1 MVRLRGIGSSQLA
14 HADGRYGQ
22 IRYADKALFWG
33 EASLFSG
40 AGGDNEAL
48 QRHFDVG
55 MRHVERSVVV
65 HWEAKETLALASRLA
80 ELERESQ
87 QLQRSS
93 GALTQQL
100 RIDVGGPDA
109 RINSSSERP
118 RRRRSEAVFATS
130 GRNEECHGCT
140 SQPEHR
146 SSGGAIESGPQVPEQ
161 LEPVQCQEAR
171 RQLPAASSESR
182 SRSATQEYPVHGNEL
197 GHYQPE
203 EVSEKESLVARDVD
217 TQHEPLLSRVHEAL
231 RSHSTPSSE
240 LRSLLH
246 SLAIAHG
253 ALLKQQRR
261 MEGERSDVAAEILD
275 LTRSLMLEAP
285 RMQRLQREQAV
296 EAAAAKAREAAVE
309 QSRVLVAKAEA
320 DVLRAVS
327 ASSAASA
334 LVPDSVLDGGNS
346 ANRAHLD
353 RLAEAVAAGPTA
365 STLVAA
371 GVLAQLQPLSTA
383 DRLRLR
389 LQRSSGTVAA
399 AGHRSGRYARACET
413 LLSLASRTPPPPA
426 LPELLTA
433 LSALLSADEPSA
445 LKCVESNALNSLAPL
460 MVSRESDVAAAAL
473 GTLTTL
479 CACCGAD
486 PVAAAIKRRG
496 PSPQELM
503 RALVAHLGRGSRH
516 LKPAEA
522 AAAMAA
528 LVECMPSAAKIA
540 VTSGAL
546 EVLLVRLGMQRHGR
560 PSCCGH
566 ESAFACDATTFY

>member
-1 MVRLRGIGSSQLA
+1 MLVRVTVAGKRRVNDCWVLF
-14 HADGRYGQ
+14 HASYDLEVQRSRRTQTKLISTSPYQ
-22 IRYADKALFWG
+22 WIALLKHSADA
-33 EASLFSG
+33 G
-40 AGGDNEAL
+40 AGRDAAGSYE
-48 QRHFDVG
+48 
-55 MRHVERSVVV
+55 
-65 HWEAKETLALASRLA
+65 KLA
-80 ELERESQ
+80 
-87 QLQRSS
+87 
-93 GALTQQL
+93 
-100 RIDVGGPDA
+100 
-109 RINSSSERP
+109 
-118 RRRRSEAVFATS
+118 
-130 GRNEECHGCT
+130 
-140 SQPEHR
+140 
-146 SSGGAIESGPQVPEQ
+146 
-161 LEPVQCQEAR
+161 
-171 RQLPAASSESR
+171 R
-182 SRSATQEYPVHGNEL
+182 SRSERAFAFSPFFV
-197 GHYQPE
+197 PM
-203 EVSEKESLVARDVD
+203 
-217 TQHEPLLSRVHEAL
+217 LL
-231 RSHSTPSSE
+231 
-240 LRSLLH
+240 
-246 SLAIAHG
+246 LA
-253 ALLKQQRR
+253 
-261 MEGERSDVAAEILD
+261 
-275 LTRSLMLEAP
+275 
-285 RMQRLQREQAV
+285 QRLQREQAV